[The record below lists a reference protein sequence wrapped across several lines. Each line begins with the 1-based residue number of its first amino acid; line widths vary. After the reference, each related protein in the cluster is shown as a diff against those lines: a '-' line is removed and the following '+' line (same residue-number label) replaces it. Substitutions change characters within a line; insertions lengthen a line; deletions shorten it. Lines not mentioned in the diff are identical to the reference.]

1 MDIIVGGVLMGSS
14 LLVLYLLG
22 LESLRDWKAAAELC
36 GLQDVE
42 ISWVTRKVKARAG
55 EIEVRIEVSGEQHR
69 PARIVV
75 AVPGPPGFRDVS
87 IRGAPLFRVAAK
99 TGDPSF
105 ESRFV
110 VEGPEPLV
118 AALLDEETRRLL
130 SRWGFI
136 PLWLSSGELLTHVTD
151 LQIFDVLP
159 GLVEIGRRF
168 AQPLDIPRRL
178 AENATQD
185 PKPGVRLQNLRL
197 LIRELPDDPRT
208 TWALREACSD
218 SSPEI
223 RLRAAKEV
231 GAEGRGVLLE
241 LAEGLKDD
249 AISAEAVSSLGREL
263 PFEST
268 TAILKRALRRRRF
281 RTACACL
288 ESIGCSGAA
297 AVDILTEVLERKK
310 GELAVAAARALRAT
324 GSQTAEPSLIHALQR
339 DQEDLRMAAAEA
351 LGRVGSAAA
360 VLPLQEAAE
369 RSLLDLDLRRVAR
382 QAIAEIQS
390 RLEGASPGQLS
401 LAGTEAG
408 QLSLSETG
416 EGQLSLTEDPA
427 GQLSLPPD
435 EGPA

>member
-1 MDIIVGGVLMGSS
+1 MDVVVGGVLMGSS

-55 EIEVRIEVSGEQHR
+55 EIEVRIEVSGEKHR

-87 IRGAPLFRVAAK
+87 IRGAPLSRKAFEI
-99 TGDPSF
+99 GDPSF
-105 ESRFV
+105 ERRFV
-110 VEGPEPLV
+110 VEGPGPLV
-118 AALLDEETRRLL
+118 TALLDAETRRLL
-130 SRWGFI
+130 SRFGS

-159 GLVEIGRRF
+159 GLLEISRRF
-168 AQPLDIPRRL
+168 ARPLDIPRRL
-178 AENATQD
+178 AENALQD

-197 LIRELPDDPRT
+197 LILELPKDPRT
-208 TWALREACSD
+208 AWALREACSD

-223 RLRAAKEV
+223 RLRAAKEM

-241 LAEGLKDD
+241 LAERLKDD
-249 AISAEAVSSLGREL
+249 AISAKAVSSLGREL
-263 PFEST
+263 PFENT
-268 TAILKRALRRRRF
+268 TAILKRALRLRRL
-281 RTACACL
+281 RTACACM
-288 ESIGCSGAA
+288 ESIGRSGAA
-297 AVDILTEVLERKK
+297 AVDVLASVLKRRKGK
-310 GELAVAAARALRAT
+310 LAVAAARALGAT
-324 GSQTAEPSLIHALQR
+324 GSQAAEPPLIQALQR
-339 DQEDLRMAAAEA
+339 DQEDLRRAVAEA

-369 RSLLDLDLRRVAR
+369 SSRLDLELRQAAR

-390 RLEGASPGQLS
+390 RLQGAAPGQLS
-401 LAGTEAG
+401 LAGAEAG
-408 QLSLSETG
+408 QLSLAQAE
-416 EGQLSLTEDPA
+416 A
-427 GQLSLPPD
+427 GQLSLID
-435 EGPA
+435 DPAGRLSLPEEERPA